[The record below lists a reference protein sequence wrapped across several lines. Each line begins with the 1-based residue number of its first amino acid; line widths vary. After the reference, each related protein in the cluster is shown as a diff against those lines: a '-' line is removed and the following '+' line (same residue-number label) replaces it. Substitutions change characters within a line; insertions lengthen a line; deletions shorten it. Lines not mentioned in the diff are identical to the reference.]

1 MKIFL
6 LIFGKSFYAQAST
19 TKISA
24 LTQAFSLDQ
33 DILNQLDALMI
44 RKLYEK
50 NNIYKSQR
58 IIDLKHATKYDPINY
73 FNELNYRE

>member
-1 MKIFL
+1 MQFL
-6 LIFGKSFYAQAST
+6 
-19 TKISA
+19 A
-24 LTQAFSLDQ
+24 LAQAFSLDQ

-73 FNELNYRE
+73 FNELNYGGN